1 MLALTLATINQ
12 EWQWV
17 ARVTRQLLKLERSQG
32 NQGATG
38 KTLFEG
44 LQKKKNELHISM
56 PLGDKLVRIY
66 VHKDAKYKVFT
77 KGKVNHLSG
86 WDT

>member
-44 LQKKKNELHISM
+44 LQKNELHISM
-56 PLGDKLVRIY
+56 PLGDKLVRIS